1 VLTQR
6 HGANCA
12 PSWIYTIKL
21 PLMEILEINPW
32 LLTKKKK
39 KKNPKEKGQKFWI
52 YHATC
57 SSLRILNS
65 AFFFYKRDESKC
77 PRMFFLPH
85 LKGSNAAT

>member
-1 VLTQR
+1 VDLHHQASPYGDT
-6 HGANCA
+6 GN
-12 PSWIYTIKL
+12 K
-21 PLMEILEINPW
+21 PLVVD
-32 LLTKKKK
+32 KKKK